1 MQTGNSEN
9 KVARMLNKKAT
20 KNTRQMTNQ
29 GFTLV
34 EVMIGMAIFF
44 IGFLAVGSMQIAA
57 INGNSGAREATEAAT
72 LATDQLETLIA
83 LPYASIVDGG
93 WTDGAYTVSWDV
105 VDGTPLLSTPLPNT
119 KTITVTVEWL
129 QRGPRSFAVT
139 YMKAD
144 NL

>member
-1 MQTGNSEN
+1 
-9 KVARMLNKKAT
+9 MLSKKMT
-20 KNTRQMTNQ
+20 KNTGQMTNR

-44 IGFLAVGSMQIAA
+44 IGFLAIGSMQIAA

-72 LATDQLETLIA
+72 RATDQLETLIA
-83 LPYASIVDGG
+83 LPYESIVADEVM
-93 WTDGAYTVSWDV
+93 DGAYKVTWDV
-105 VDGTPLLSTPLPNT
+105 AVNTPLPDT

-129 QRGPRSFAVT
+129 HRGPRSFEIT
-139 YMKAD
+139 YIKTG

>member
-1 MQTGNSEN
+1 
-9 KVARMLNKKAT
+9 MLNKKMT
-20 KNTRQMTNQ
+20 KRTKQISNE

-72 LATDQLETLIA
+72 RATDQLETLIA
-83 LPYASIVDGG
+83 LPYDSIVGG
-93 WTDGAYTVSWDV
+93 GPVTDGAYTVTWDV
-105 VDGTPLLSTPLPNT
+105 TDDTPLPNT
-119 KTITVTVEWL
+119 KTITVTVDWL
-129 QRGPRSFAVT
+129 HRGPRSFEVT
-139 YMKAD
+139 YMKTA

>member
-1 MQTGNSEN
+1 
-9 KVARMLNKKAT
+9 MLNKKVI
-20 KNTRQMTNQ
+20 KNTRQMTNR

-44 IGFLAVGSMQIAA
+44 IGFMAVGSMQIAA

-72 LATDQLETLIA
+72 RATEKLETLIA
-83 LPYASIVDGG
+83 LPYESIVDGG
-93 WTDGAYTVSWDV
+93 WTDPTGAYDVSWDV

-129 QRGPRSFAVT
+129 QRGPRSFVVT

>member
-1 MQTGNSEN
+1 
-9 KVARMLNKKAT
+9 MLNKKMT
-20 KNTRQMTNQ
+20 KRTKQITNE

-72 LATDQLETLIA
+72 RATDQLETLIA
-83 LPYASIVDGG
+83 LPYDSIVGG
-93 WTDGAYTVSWDV
+93 GPVTDGAYTVTWDV
-105 VDGTPLLSTPLPNT
+105 TDDTPLPNT
-119 KTITVTVEWL
+119 KTITVTVDWL
-129 QRGPRSFAVT
+129 HRGPRSFEVT
-139 YMKAD
+139 YMKTA